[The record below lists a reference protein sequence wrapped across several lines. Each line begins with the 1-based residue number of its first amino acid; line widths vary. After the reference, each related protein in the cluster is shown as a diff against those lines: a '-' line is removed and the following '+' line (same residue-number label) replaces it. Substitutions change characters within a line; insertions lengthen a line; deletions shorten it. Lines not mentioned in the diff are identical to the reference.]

1 MDDCTDGHLK
11 IATNSILKMGFFLLI
26 VRIANV
32 LTELNVIP
40 ITLIKVNNYKV
51 QSRFHR
57 YEILPILESRRDNE
71 EDYFF
76 FFFLHIWYI
85 VSACLASAL
94 HLMVVIYLYIY
105 QPMLKGDQQTDMRSW
120 LNKEYS
126 ILLVQL
132 ASLAV
137 PYCDVNCPWNS
148 ALEFTIYYK
157 MSSCHFTKKMS
168 FHFLETSDYVKL
180 CLKKYNTFLTINV

>member
-11 IATNSILKMGFFLLI
+11 IATKSILKMGFFLLI

-71 EDYFF
+71 EDY

-137 PYCDVNCPWNS
+137 PYCDVNCPWIRLLNLQS
-148 ALEFTIYYK
+148 I
-157 MSSCHFTKKMS
+157 TKC
-168 FHFLETSDYVKL
+168 LLVIL
-180 CLKKYNTFLTINV
+180 LKKWVFIF

>member
-51 QSRFHR
+51 QSRFYR

-76 FFFLHIWYI
+76 YI
-85 VSACLASAL
+85 V
-94 HLMVVIYLYIY
+94 
-105 QPMLKGDQQTDMRSW
+105 DT
-120 LNKEYS
+120 
-126 ILLVQL
+126 
-132 ASLAV
+132 
-137 PYCDVNCPWNS
+137 
-148 ALEFTIYYK
+148 
-157 MSSCHFTKKMS
+157 
-168 FHFLETSDYVKL
+168 
-180 CLKKYNTFLTINV
+180 

>member
-11 IATNSILKMGFFLLI
+11 IATKSILKMGFFLLI

-76 FFFLHIWYI
+76 FFFTYLIHSQRMFGFCSPFNGSYI
-85 VSACLASAL
+85 FIYLSAYVKRRSTNRHA
-94 HLMVVIYLYIY
+94 LMVKQRIFYLVGTARFARCTV
-105 QPMLKGDQQTDMRSW
+105 L
-120 LNKEYS
+120 
-126 ILLVQL
+126 
-132 ASLAV
+132 
-137 PYCDVNCPWNS
+137 
-148 ALEFTIYYK
+148 
-157 MSSCHFTKKMS
+157 
-168 FHFLETSDYVKL
+168 
-180 CLKKYNTFLTINV
+180 

>member
-11 IATNSILKMGFFLLI
+11 IATKSILKMGFFLLI

-51 QSRFHR
+51 QSRFYR

-76 FFFLHIWYI
+76 YI
-85 VSACLASAL
+85 V
-94 HLMVVIYLYIY
+94 
-105 QPMLKGDQQTDMRSW
+105 DT
-120 LNKEYS
+120 
-126 ILLVQL
+126 
-132 ASLAV
+132 
-137 PYCDVNCPWNS
+137 
-148 ALEFTIYYK
+148 
-157 MSSCHFTKKMS
+157 
-168 FHFLETSDYVKL
+168 
-180 CLKKYNTFLTINV
+180 

>member
-11 IATNSILKMGFFLLI
+11 IATKSILKMGFFLLI

-76 FFFLHIWYI
+76 LFSFYI
-85 VSACLASAL
+85 F
-94 HLMVVIYLYIY
+94 
-105 QPMLKGDQQTDMRSW
+105 DT
-120 LNKEYS
+120 
-126 ILLVQL
+126 
-132 ASLAV
+132 
-137 PYCDVNCPWNS
+137 
-148 ALEFTIYYK
+148 
-157 MSSCHFTKKMS
+157 
-168 FHFLETSDYVKL
+168 
-180 CLKKYNTFLTINV
+180 